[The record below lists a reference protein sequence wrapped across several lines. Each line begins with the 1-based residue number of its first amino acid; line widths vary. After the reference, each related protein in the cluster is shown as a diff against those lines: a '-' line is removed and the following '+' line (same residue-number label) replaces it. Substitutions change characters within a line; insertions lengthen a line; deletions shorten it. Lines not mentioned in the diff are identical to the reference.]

1 MVVADAGYSS
11 EQNYE
16 YLGQEK
22 ITGYMKYNYFHMEHK
37 KKFTSNLFLPQNSF
51 YNPQQD
57 FIVCPMR
64 QHLDFTYRKKNKSKL
79 GYKSEVSVYKV

>member
-1 MVVADAGYSS
+1 
-11 EQNYE
+11 
-16 YLGQEK
+16 
-22 ITGYMKYNYFHMEHK
+22 MKYNYFHMEHK